1 MQSLKI
7 RIIILY
13 ILFSFLLLFSLTG
26 CYDATSVEDF
36 YYAVSLGI
44 DSIEDSDNIKITVQI
59 AQSSSEAE
67 SSSQSTKHIL
77 YTIDCLTIDSGINI
91 LNNYLS
97 KKIDLSHCSTIIFS
111 EELARSGIISYI
123 NTLQNNVEV
132 RPDCNIII
140 SSATAYDVLN
150 NVSNS
155 GENFSA
161 RYFEYII
168 NSEKYTG
175 FTAKSN
181 LRKFF
186 TDMNSPNESALA
198 IYTTV
203 SDDIIQNTGIA
214 IFKEDNMIGFLDI
227 EGVISHLLLTNDLTT
242 TVVTIPSPFKEDDK
256 IDLSLTR
263 RKQTQIDVTLVNN
276 SPFIECDIYL
286 TGNILTANANSDYS
300 SADNIRQIENNLNRY
315 IERIVYEYLDTI
327 TKEYSCDTISFGER
341 LSTKYSTLDDFKKVN
356 WGKIF
361 KDSFFKVRV
370 HSEVASSSLITK
382 Q

>member
-1 MQSLKI
+1 MQLSKTKL
-7 RIIILY
+7 IISY
-13 ILFSFLLLFSLTG
+13 IFFSILLLFSLTG

-36 YYAVSLGI
+36 YYAVSVGI
-44 DSIEDSDNIKITVQI
+44 DKIKNSNNIRLTVQI
-59 AQSSSEAE
+59 AQSSSE
-67 SSSQSTKHIL
+67 SGSTNQSTKHIL
-77 YTIDCLTIDSGINI
+77 YTIDCLSIDSGINI

-140 SSATAYDVLN
+140 SDKSAYDVLDK
-150 NVSNS
+150 VSNS

-186 TDMNSPNESALA
+186 SDMNSPNESALA

-214 IFKEDNMIGFLDI
+214 VFKEDNMIGHLDI

-286 TGNILTANANSDYS
+286 SANILTAHANSDYS
-300 SADNIRQIENNLNRY
+300 SADNIRQLENNLNKY

-341 LSTKYSTLDDFKKVN
+341 LSTKYATLDDFKKIN
-356 WGKIF
+356 WGNIF
-361 KDSFFKVRV
+361 KDSFFKVRI